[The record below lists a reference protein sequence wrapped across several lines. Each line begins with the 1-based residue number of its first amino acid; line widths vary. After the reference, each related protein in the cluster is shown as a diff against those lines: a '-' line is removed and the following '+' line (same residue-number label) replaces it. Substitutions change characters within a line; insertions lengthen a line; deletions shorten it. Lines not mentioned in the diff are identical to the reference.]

1 MGKKKVMVIDDEE
14 DFLQITELNLEDTR
28 EYEVLSLVKGDE
40 VVMHLHHFRPDI
52 ILLDML
58 MPSVGGL
65 DVCKMLNEDQ
75 LGMKTPIIILSALE
89 KDIDKREAFKFGV
102 VDYLIKP
109 ISKDDIIA
117 RIEKTLQQ
125 IQGE

>member
-1 MGKKKVMVIDDEE
+1 MVIDDEE
-14 DFLQITELNLEDTR
+14 DFLQITELNLEDTG

-65 DVCKMLNEDQ
+65 DVCKMLNEDP

-89 KDIDKREAFKFGV
+89 KDIDKREAFKLGV
-102 VDYLIKP
+102 VDYLTKP
-109 ISKDDIIA
+109 ISKDGIITK
-117 RIEKTLQQ
+117 IEKALQ
-125 IQGE
+125 